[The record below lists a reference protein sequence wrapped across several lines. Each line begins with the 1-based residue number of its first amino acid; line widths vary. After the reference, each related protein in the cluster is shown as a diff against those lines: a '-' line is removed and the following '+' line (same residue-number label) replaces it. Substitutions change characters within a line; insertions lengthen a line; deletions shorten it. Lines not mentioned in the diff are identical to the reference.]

1 MTDSFVYI
9 WLNRFVPVPEKRFA
23 FFLIALPVSYAASVL
38 LAVLADKLV
47 NVMDRA
53 LRPAAA
59 RLTGWLYRLIAPD
72 AAE

>member
-1 MTDSFVYI
+1 MGNALLSWDTLD
-9 WLNRFVPVPEKRFA
+9 EKGER
-23 FFLIALPVSYAASVL
+23 L
-38 LAVLADKLV
+38 LAMLADKLV

>member
-1 MTDSFVYI
+1 MGKGGFA
-9 WLNRFVPVPEKRFA
+9 LRLRMKRM
-23 FFLIALPVSYAASVL
+23 L